1 MAKPIDPDKSSA
13 EADCP
18 TLVPPSPASEKLPAQ
33 SPSAKPE
40 LESSVKPK
48 LESSDSFCPEDL
60 EYPEGGTRAWLQ
72 VFASLL
78 INSLSWGVP
87 GMFGIYQL
95 YYTAEL
101 GLPQS
106 QVSWIGSIQTFLAF
120 IVCIISGRFTDA
132 GFCMEALITGSALTV
147 IGTVMTSLATKYWQI
162 LLAQG
167 FCTGLGL
174 GIMFMP
180 GMSVVTS
187 YFKER
192 RSLALAISAMGTG
205 IGSLMYPAIL
215 QYTIP
220 HVGFAWA
227 VRCTALVALVS
238 CITAT
243 ILLRPRL
250 PPRKSGPLVE
260 WVALKEPSYLLFS
273 IGVFFLFWAMFFNFF
288 YITGY
293 ARNVIHVSA
302 KEATTILMIA
312 QAFTIPSRPM
322 SGFIA
327 DRWLGPL
334 NTFLVMVL
342 YLALMSYVWIG
353 VKTRIGMYIF
363 SVFFGIAMGAS
374 QGMFIGA
381 LASLT
386 NDPRKMGTRVGMVY
400 LFVSVAGLSGT
411 PLSGAIIDTMD
422 GRYWGAQLWASTCF
436 LTSAALIAA
445 ARYCKTG
452 WKLKCKV

>member
-1 MAKPIDPDKSSA
+1 MAEKSASDKSDTDG
-13 EADCP
+13 DCP
-18 TLVPPSPASEKLPAQ
+18 KFALCCPEKSPAQPNVQAQ
-33 SPSAKPE
+33 PE
-40 LESSVKPK
+40 LPSSP
-48 LESSDSFCPEDL
+48 LDEI

-87 GMFGIYQL
+87 GMFGVYQL
-95 YYTAEL
+95 YYTTEL

-120 IVCIISGRFTDA
+120 VVCVISGRLTDA
-132 GFCMEALITGSALTV
+132 GYSMEALVTGSALTV
-147 IGTVMTSLATKYWQI
+147 LGTLMTSLATKYWQI

-174 GIMFMP
+174 GVMFMP
-180 GMSVVTS
+180 GMAVVTS

-192 RSLALAISAMGTG
+192 RSLALAVSAMGTG
-205 IGSLMYPAIL
+205 FGSLTYPAIL
-215 QYTIP
+215 QYTMP
-220 HVGFAWA
+220 YVGFPWA
-227 VRCTALVALVS
+227 VRCTALVALIS
-238 CITAT
+238 CVTAT
-243 ILLRPRL
+243 ILIRPRL
-250 PPRKSGPLVE
+250 PPRKSGPFIE
-260 WVALKEPSYLLFS
+260 WDALKEPPYLLFS
-273 IGVFFLFWAMFFNFF
+273 FGVFFLFWAMFFNFF

-293 ARNVIHVSA
+293 ARYVIHLSS

-322 SGFIA
+322 SGYIA

-334 NTFLVMVL
+334 NTFIMMTL
-342 YLALMSYVWIG
+342 YLALMSYVWLG
-353 VKTRIGMYIF
+353 VKTRIAMYIF

-386 NDPRKMGTRVGMVY
+386 SNPQKMGTRVGMVY
-400 LFVSVAGLSGT
+400 VFLGVAGLTGT
-411 PLSGAIIDTMD
+411 PLSGAIIDSMG
-422 GRYWGAQLWASTCF
+422 GRYWGAQLWASSCF
-436 LTSAALIAA
+436 LCSAIFVAA

-452 WKLKCKV
+452 WHVKCKV